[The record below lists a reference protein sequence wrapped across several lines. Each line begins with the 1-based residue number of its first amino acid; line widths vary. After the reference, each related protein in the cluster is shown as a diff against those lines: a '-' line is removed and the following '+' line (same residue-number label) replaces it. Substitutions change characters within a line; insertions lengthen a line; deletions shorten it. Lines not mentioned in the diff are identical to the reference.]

1 MADILTRLLET
12 EGGPGQPSAVLGSK
26 HLISWGFEDQLSL
39 SASNTEHTVKE
50 AKEAAEK
57 DKDKGVC
64 VCVCA
69 VSYTHLTL
77 PTIPRV

>member
-1 MADILTRLLET
+1 MADILTQLLET

-39 SASNTEHTVKE
+39 SAPPTEHAVKE

-57 DKDKGVC
+57 EKEKGVIAQPFC
-64 VCVCA
+64 V
-69 VSYTHLTL
+69 
-77 PTIPRV
+77 